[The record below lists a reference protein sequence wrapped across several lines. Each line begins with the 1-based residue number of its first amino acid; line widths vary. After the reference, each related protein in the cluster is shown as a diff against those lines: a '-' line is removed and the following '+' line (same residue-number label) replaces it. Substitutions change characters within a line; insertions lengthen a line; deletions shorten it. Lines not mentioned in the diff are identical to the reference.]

1 MGIKW
6 LERFSARLFK
16 ASRDFLMYST
26 KENVGEQFI
35 KGEINPVFAWYYIR
49 GKPGENE
56 YLKDCLKIHA

>member
-1 MGIKW
+1 
-6 LERFSARLFK
+6 
-16 ASRDFLMYST
+16 MYST

-49 GKPGENE
+49 GKPGEKE